1 MGEWEPKGILDDEDV
16 RMRLRIMHA
25 VDKSLDQIKV
35 TDLCEKIGIS
45 RQMCYRYFDSK
56 YSLHWWWPMHV
67 HKFYLIEVGRTM
79 DWETGYFHH
88 LKLLSL
94 ESEFFK
100 VATQYTLN
108 FPSQRSIMPHYRKCA
123 LLETLQDYKHIALDD
138 DLMFC
143 LDSWVKTETDIL
155 TEWYRLDTV
164 PPLQEAVERLARVA
178 PKMLYD
184 ALRMD

>member
-1 MGEWEPKGILDDEDV
+1 MF
-16 RMRLRIMHA
+16 
-25 VDKSLDQIKV
+25 
-35 TDLCEKIGIS
+35 
-45 RQMCYRYFDSK
+45 YRYFDSK

-108 FPSQRSIMPHYRKCA
+108 FQASAVSCLTIASAHCSRRCRITSI
-123 LLETLQDYKHIALDD
+123 
-138 DLMFC
+138 
-143 LDSWVKTETDIL
+143 
-155 TEWYRLDTV
+155 
-164 PPLQEAVERLARVA
+164 
-178 PKMLYD
+178 
-184 ALRMD
+184 

>member
-45 RQMCYRYFDSK
+45 RQMFYRYFDSK

-88 LKLLSL
+88 LKLLS
-94 ESEFFK
+94 
-100 VATQYTLN
+100 
-108 FPSQRSIMPHYRKCA
+108 QRSIRSTSQASAVSC
-123 LLETLQDYKHIALDD
+123 LTIASAH
-138 DLMFC
+138 C
-143 LDSWVKTETDIL
+143 SRRCRITSI
-155 TEWYRLDTV
+155 
-164 PPLQEAVERLARVA
+164 
-178 PKMLYD
+178 
-184 ALRMD
+184 